1 MDGSHP
7 VGEESDSDVVDSDNS
22 ESESCF
28 DDLSSGEEVFGE
40 RMIRMPAPCDRCSRL
55 ICKDE
60 CYSQKTGKCCVC
72 DDVADKGCYCK
83 RCYVISTGICSECNA
98 EAGNGFCKRCYSSR
112 TGKCCQCDRITEQG
126 MYCNEC
132 YDSNWPPPL
141 RIEVSSGGEH
151 FKFYGRERDLQKY
164 INVANHG
171 QRRELDFKDISD

>member
-1 MDGSHP
+1 MGLFAFITNLEDYHLKCIKHVYCLRAFGQ
-7 VGEESDSDVVDSDNS
+7 
-22 ESESCF
+22 SC
-28 DDLSSGEEVFGE
+28 G
-40 RMIRMPAPCDRCSRL
+40 
-55 ICKDE
+55 KQ

-72 DDVADKGCYCK
+72 DDVADKGCYCKRCYSQRTGKCCVCADVACKGFYCK